1 MPHNERASERIG
13 TYIFIGQHDIIVAL
27 TFVKKGHYRDFSFHV
42 INHEYSLGIFYFF
55 HMNCSF
61 NFEL

>member
-27 TFVKKGHYRDFSFHV
+27 TFVKKDTIGTFHSM
-42 INHEYSLGIFYFF
+42 SLIMSILWAYFTF
-55 HMNCSF
+55 F
-61 NFEL
+61 K